1 MGAAARWAYP
11 MEGDLMADT
20 KFGNAQGGS
29 DSVAAYWR
37 DIQHFQPLTK
47 KREGELVKLARKGN
61 VGAMHELV
69 AANLRFVV
77 SIAKDYSGYG
87 LSFNELIS
95 EGNVGLIEAVKRFDE
110 TRGFKFITY
119 AVWWIRQG
127 ILKALAEQS
136 KAARPPMSQ
145 VNDLQK
151 VEKRGGRLT
160 QKLGR
165 EPTLE
170 EIADNAEIS
179 FERARNAME
188 VGQRDVSFD
197 TPIYAGEEDTLL
209 SVYVD
214 DEATLDED
222 FDRSQLH
229 ETLNDCLQILDDREH
244 QIIRSYFGMEGQ
256 TEMTLEKIGETLGLT
271 RERVRQLRDR
281 ALQKMRAQRGDVLLE
296 LSRN

>member
-1 MGAAARWAYP
+1 
-11 MEGDLMADT
+11 MADT
-20 KFGNAQGGS
+20 KFGKAHGTS
-29 DSVAAYWR
+29 DSVSVYWR
-37 DIQHFQPLTK
+37 DIQNYQPLTK
-47 KREGELVKLARKGN
+47 KQEGELVKQARMGH
-61 VGAMHELV
+61 VEAMHELV

-151 VEKRGGRLT
+151 VEKRAGGLT

-170 EIADNAEIS
+170 EIAESADIS
-179 FERARNAME
+179 LDRARNALE

-209 SVYVD
+209 SVYVED
-214 DEATLDED
+214 CTILDED
-222 FDRSQLH
+222 FDRDQLNQ
-229 ETLNDCLQILDDREH
+229 TLHNCLQILDAREH

-256 TEMTLEKIGETLGLT
+256 TPMTLEKIGATLGLT

-281 ALQKMRAQRGDVLLE
+281 ALQKMRLQWGDTLLE